1 MKLFLSLIEPQI
13 LVHDLHHTLSLLF
26 NSLVFVQIEMKANI
40 KMIKGKVEINF
51 TEKKNSLII
60 IIIMMLIKG

>member
-26 NSLVFVQIEMKANI
+26 NSLVFVQIEIKANL

-51 TEKKNSLII
+51 TEKKTH
-60 IIIMMLIKG
+60 